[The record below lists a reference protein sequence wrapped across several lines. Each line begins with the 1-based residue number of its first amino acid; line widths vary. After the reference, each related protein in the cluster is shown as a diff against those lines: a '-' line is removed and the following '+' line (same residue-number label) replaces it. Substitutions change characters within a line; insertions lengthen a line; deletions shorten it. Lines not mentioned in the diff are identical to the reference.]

1 MKNINKVLDILEQTY
16 PDAKC
21 ELDYTTPFELLVA
34 TILSAQCTD
43 VRVNKVT
50 SEMFKKYNTPKDF
63 SKLSIDEISEEIK
76 SCGLY
81 KSKAEKI
88 KLTSEKICNEYK
100 PIKDNLIQMLN
111 EVQEHY
117 GYVPMNAQKVLSEF
131 LNVPMAEIY
140 GVVTFYSRFTL
151 KPKGKYNIAVC
162 LGTACFV
169 KGSQKIMDRL
179 KERLKIEPGE
189 TTKDGMFSIEET
201 RCVGACGLA
210 PVFTVNG
217 EVYGKAT
224 VQKLDQV
231 LDSLQNQKG
240 GE

>member
-1 MKNINKVLDILEQTY
+1 MCSSSSEQNKETCSCTCGCNGKDEFLE
-16 PDAKC
+16 
-21 ELDYTTPFELLVA
+21 
-34 TILSAQCTD
+34 
-43 VRVNKVT
+43 
-50 SEMFKKYNTPKDF
+50 
-63 SKLSIDEISEEIK
+63 KLS
-76 SCGLY
+76 
-81 KSKAEKI
+81 EKY
-88 KLTSEKICNEYK
+88 E

-111 EVQEHY
+111 EVQVHY
-117 GYVPMNAQKVLSEF
+117 GYVPVHSQKFLSEF
-131 LNVPMAEIY
+131 LKISMAEIY

-162 LGTACFV
+162 LGTACYV

-179 KERLKIEPGE
+179 KERLKIEAGE
-189 TTKDGMFSIEET
+189 TTPDGLFSIEET

-231 LDSLQNQKG
+231 IDELMK
-240 GE
+240 